1 MSENPLTRQ
10 NIWELP
16 SARNSYGKITS
27 TTSVVKPIR
36 LLVSCVATW
45 SSLQSPLKK
54 GIQIISQTITRVC
67 LFCMGSLSWI
77 WHFIEMVQWRAARY
91 VTNRQRN
98 TSSVN
103 DMLQHLKWH
112 SLEDRCR
119 DARLVMMY
127 KIPHDK
133 VAVRKMWQTFTTP
146 ETLQKYTLSVI
157 SGPIM

>member
-1 MSENPLTRQ
+1 MSENQLTRQ

-16 SARNSYGKITS
+16 SARNSNGKTTS

-36 LLVSCVATW
+36 LLVSCVATL
-45 SSLQSPLKK
+45 SSLQPPLKK

-98 TSSVN
+98 TSSVS

-133 VAVRKMWQTFTTP
+133 VAVRKKWQTFTTP
-146 ETLQKYTLSVI
+146 ETLQKYTLSII